1 MSMNFF
7 EFIEPYTNLNSR
19 NFSYEIVEILDLIR
33 VCLTFDCIFY
43 FSKGKVLWQQKMP
56 SHIVCLQLMEVPS
69 RGGQFVAVALANKQ
83 ILIFNDKHVVD
94 CLV

>member
-1 MSMNFF
+1 MGRGRHLK
-7 EFIEPYTNLNSR
+7 NLS
-19 NFSYEIVEILDLIR
+19 FT
-33 VCLTFDCIFY
+33 C